1 MVPNMF
7 GTRNDLDRELRELRD
22 NERVRKAKLALE
34 NEDGLNL
41 NTERNRQTV
50 NYTLEGGGGIKAKA
64 KRKKHK
70 FNSKRKGK
78 RITIET
84 SAAEQPETANKAR
97 TCCRR

>member
-1 MVPNMF
+1 VNPIVDPDTFWEFERENRGEITLIEFDLMVPNMF

-64 KRKKHK
+64 KRKK
-70 FNSKRKGK
+70 
-78 RITIET
+78 T
-84 SAAEQPETANKAR
+84 
-97 TCCRR
+97 